1 MSAVLR
7 VNAGRLY
14 RWCSGLGGE
23 YPRLI
28 LLLALGW
35 RIEDVDDRYA
45 SVLMSHEDDSR

>member
-28 LLLALGW
+28 LLLARGW
-35 RIEDVDDRYA
+35 RIDGVDNRYG
-45 SVLMSHEDDSR
+45 SVWMSHEDDSR